1 MKISLPQMIAMTMAT
16 TALLNL
22 AGCGVMQTAGEEKV
36 LDSDAKARIADV
48 PKSRTVVQVHE
59 GAWLLGEKIRAS
71 KPQPEIYDKTVVFK
85 NSATVSLT
93 DIAAWIAE
101 DVGVRAVVEASA
113 LASSSTTTAGGATQS
128 FGGRGLPSPAVALG
142 GLTRLPQL
150 PAAGVGFNAGQFE
163 SMAGSQQTPLD
174 YAGSF
179 KGFLD
184 LVDARYNVWSRYTDG
199 TVTFY
204 KIETR
209 TFTLPSISDI
219 ASMNGSISTGDT
231 SGSSQGTGASG
242 SAPPTQSGSAGGNS
256 SGSGG
261 QTITLGVNLSPWQT
275 LERTATAIAGPAAQV
290 VVDQNLGTL
299 TVTGTPPQCDRLDA
313 WVKNLDVM
321 YGKQV
326 AIDVHVYQVQL
337 SQEDNYGLNL
347 SLAYKSATGHTSASM
362 NSVAPPTVSS
372 SSTPMS
378 FGATILG
385 GPLAG
390 TSAAIQALSTLG
402 NVSQLISRSGVTQN
416 GKLLALQSAK
426 QQGYVASTQSTQTA
440 SVGSS
445 TSMQTATLT
454 PGFTSSFL
462 PKVIDG
468 RILIDFDM
476 TLSDLQALQTFTS
489 GSGAGQSSVQLPTM
503 QLTRFEQ
510 SVSLKPGDTLVLTG
524 MRQQSTSTTNNGV
537 GTPYMSLLGGGVDAQ
552 IGDTIIAVVISA
564 RLL

>member
-1 MKISLPQMIAMTMAT
+1 
-16 TALLNL
+16 
-22 AGCGVMQTAGEEKV
+22 
-36 LDSDAKARIADV
+36 
-48 PKSRTVVQVHE
+48 
-59 GAWLLGEKIRAS
+59 
-71 KPQPEIYDKTVVFK
+71 
-85 NSATVSLT
+85 
-93 DIAAWIAE
+93 
-101 DVGVRAVVEASA
+101 
-113 LASSSTTTAGGATQS
+113 
-128 FGGRGLPSPAVALG
+128 
-142 GLTRLPQL
+142 
-150 PAAGVGFNAGQFE
+150 
-163 SMAGSQQTPLD
+163 
-174 YAGSF
+174 
-179 KGFLD
+179 
-184 LVDARYNVWSRYTDG
+184 
-199 TVTFY
+199 
-204 KIETR
+204 
-209 TFTLPSISDI
+209 
-219 ASMNGSISTGDT
+219 
-231 SGSSQGTGASG
+231 
-242 SAPPTQSGSAGGNS
+242 
-256 SGSGG
+256 
-261 QTITLGVNLSPWQT
+261 
-275 LERTATAIAGPAAQV
+275 
-290 VVDQNLGTL
+290 
-299 TVTGTPPQCDRLDA
+299 
-313 WVKNLDVM
+313 
-321 YGKQV
+321 
-326 AIDVHVYQVQL
+326 
-337 SQEDNYGLNL
+337 
-347 SLAYKSATGHTSASM
+347 
-362 NSVAPPTVSS
+362 
-372 SSTPMS
+372 
-378 FGATILG
+378 
-385 GPLAG
+385 LAG